1 MYQLFITRVYD
12 ILKKSYYTISFTIS
26 KGKNKEDNYLVF
38 TKLNELMSNYLE
50 ISELYELEEIH
61 RDFEIAIREACRMI
75 YPDLN
80 IKY

>member
-12 ILKKSYYTISFTIS
+12 ILKKSYYTISFTII